1 MTLTLMSNTFN
12 TLLSNMGG
20 ASAVDENTRELIFT
34 LSKIIDEER
43 TLQEI
48 IDREGMVYETTGDK
62 GQKYIKSRPEYIE
75 LQRLRDKKRA
85 YIKALGI
92 SSGEAEDPD
101 FV

>member
-1 MTLTLMSNTFN
+1 MSNTFDI
-12 TLLSNMGG
+12 LLSNMGG

-43 TLQEI
+43 TLHEI

-92 SSGEAEDPD
+92 SSGEEENPD